1 MTSEYLLS
9 VVTVVCACGQ
19 RR

>member
-1 MTSEYLLS
+1 LLS